1 MLTEEGTGDGAVILE
16 RCDGEGASL
25 LQGTEAVV
33 VEVSPRTDV
42 DTREVLHAVQEEEWA
57 ELHLVVHTCLH
68 RVCGGGDDLG
78 AGRSA
83 EVAVLTEGLLGNLG
97 AQAGA
102 DVSHPD
108 GLSCEAT
115 HHAPRQCRVRREVH
129 VDSRAQECKGEAYR
143 ATTEDRPVGRIV
155 EALLSSRYRLL
166 SVSVLGA
173 VGDLDLAD
181 TYIKLV
187 IWALILPYRA
197 RPEGEEREGGKEAGS
212 ETDMHSG
219 IGVDREDWR
228 PYFAR

>member
-1 MLTEEGTGDGAVILE
+1 M
-16 RCDGEGASL
+16 
-25 LQGTEAVV
+25 
-33 VEVSPRTDV
+33 VEVSPRADV
-42 DTREVLHAVQEEEWA
+42 DPREVLHAVQEEEWP

-83 EVAVLTEGLLGNLG
+83 EVAVLTERLLGDLG
-97 AQAGA
+97 TQAGA

-108 GLSCEAT
+108 GLGCEAT
-115 HHAPRQCRVRREVH
+115 HHAPRKRRVRREVH
-129 VDSRAQECKGEAYR
+129 VDSRAQERKGEAYR

-155 EALLSSRYRLL
+155 EALLSSCYRLL
-166 SVSVLGA
+166 SVGVLGA

-197 RPEGEEREGGKEAGS
+197 RPEGEEREGGKEADS

-219 IGVDREDWR
+219 IGVDREER
-228 PYFAR
+228 MPYFAR